1 MSVEKVLENDLLL
14 SLRNS
19 NIISENEVAISTG
32 DLYYAKNILTNE
44 KRMLD
49 RSVITSVNTTPN
61 LSEST
66 NKKTLLKG

>member
-1 MSVEKVLENDLLL
+1 MSVEKVLENDLLV

-49 RSVITSVNTTPN
+49 KSVISNVNTTPN

-66 NKKTLLKG
+66 SKKTLLKG